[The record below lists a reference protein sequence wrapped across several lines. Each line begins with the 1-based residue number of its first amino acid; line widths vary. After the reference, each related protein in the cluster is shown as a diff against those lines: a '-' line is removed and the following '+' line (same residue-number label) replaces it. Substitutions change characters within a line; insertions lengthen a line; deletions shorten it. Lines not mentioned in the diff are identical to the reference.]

1 MANVEQY
8 LINKLSRVR
17 ISIVQSFKLF
27 ATVIG
32 DVGILDFRLRG
43 DRRFDRVGA
52 VGGCAAIS
60 ATQDVMGRSSADVR
74 FGSKADMT
82 RCPLYPRKRTL
93 VAGVGMSALCHKRT
107 FTPSFDDLVS
117 ATQ

>member
-52 VGGCAAIS
+52 VGGCAAVS

-74 FGSKADMT
+74 FGSKADIREGT
-82 RCPLYPRKRTL
+82 TDVR
-93 VAGVGMSALCHKRT
+93 
-107 FTPSFDDLVS
+107 FTPKSGHCGE
-117 ATQ
+117 